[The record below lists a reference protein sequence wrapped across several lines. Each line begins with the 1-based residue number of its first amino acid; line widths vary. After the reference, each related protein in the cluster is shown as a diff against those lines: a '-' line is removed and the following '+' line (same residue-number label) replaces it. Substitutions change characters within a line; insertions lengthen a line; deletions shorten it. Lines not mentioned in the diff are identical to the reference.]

1 MFVKRTVPAVLSM
14 LLALSTVSLAFA
26 QDDVI
31 TLNYWRP
38 AGGST
43 PGGEVPALWDDGGEL
58 LTQWANE
65 HPNIK
70 ININSIPFGQ
80 LDTTELTALRAGS
93 SDIDVLL
100 VNHVTIGAA
109 VGTGGLEPLD
119 SCIESQTSVVP
130 EDWISGLYAYGQFNG
145 QQYTLPFDTDTRVM
159 FYNKAL
165 LEEAGVEVPS
175 TWDDL
180 YAAFDAI
187 EALDNGASPY
197 YFPGLNKWYV
207 LYHSIGPWLVQMNTS
222 FLNPD
227 GTASTALEPTT
238 IEAFDHAVKLG
249 KYAPDAALTYD
260 ATELE
265 SLFTQN
271 RVGFFFNGIW
281 SIPAITELTD
291 GEWNLG
297 DEYGIAL
304 IPGPEAGQT
313 GSTNGGFHIAIAAA
327 SQHKDAA
334 CEFVAWATSPEVM
347 AVATRDHIP
356 TRISAQ
362 QSDYFQELAAGDE
375 GIQLSLEQSEF
386 GKPPVAPVVEL
397 PELADLVL
405 EAFNLAVV
413 GDLTAEEALQDLD
426 QQIVDILSRR

>member
-1 MFVKRTVPAVLSM
+1 MTVKRTTLVALCVTLVLS
-14 LLALSTVSLAFA
+14 AVSLAVA
-26 QDDVI
+26 QGDVI

-43 PGGEVPALWDDGGEL
+43 PGGQTPALWDDGGEL
-58 LTQWANE
+58 LTRWADE
-65 HPNIK
+65 HPDIK
-70 ININSIPFGQ
+70 INVNSIPFDQ

-93 SDIDVLL
+93 SDMDVLL
-100 VNHVTIGAA
+100 INHVTIGAA

-119 SCIESQTSVVP
+119 SCIESQASIVP
-130 EDWISGLYAYGQFNG
+130 EDWISGLYAYGQFGG

-165 LEEAGVEVPS
+165 LEEAGVDVPT
-175 TWDDL
+175 TWDEL

-207 LYHSIGPWLVQMNTS
+207 LYHSVGPFLVEMDS
-222 FLNPD
+222 SLLNAD
-227 GTASTALEPTT
+227 GTASTALEPAT
-238 IEAFDHAVKLG
+238 IRAFEHAVKLG
-249 KYAPDAALTYD
+249 QYAPDAALTYD

-271 RVGFFFNGIW
+271 RIGFFFNGIW
-281 SIPAITELTD
+281 SIPTITELTD
-291 GEWNLG
+291 GDWNLG

-304 IPGPEAGQT
+304 IPGSEAGQT
-313 GSTNGGFHIAIAAA
+313 GSTNGGFHVAIAAA

-347 AVATRDHIP
+347 AVATQDHIP
-356 TRISAQ
+356 TRASAQ
-362 QSDYFQELAAGDE
+362 QSDFFQELAASDE
-375 GIQLSLEQSEF
+375 GVQLSLEQSKS

-397 PELADLVL
+397 PEIADLVL
-405 EAFNLAVV
+405 EAFNLAVL
-413 GDLTAEEALQDLD
+413 GDVTAEEALQDLD
-426 QQIVDILSRR
+426 QQITDILSRR